1 MEAEIP
7 KCGRD
12 AEECGKILEDKRDVA
27 STYVLRP
34 RLGIKCPEF
43 QMVRKK
49 DLE

>member
-7 KCGRD
+7 KCGKD
-12 AEECGKILEDKRDVA
+12 AEKCGKILEDRRDVA

-43 QMVRKK
+43 RMVRKK